1 MQATFSGNTNG
12 SSVVVGSPH
21 EAITKSV
28 ASDLERRGYIVFV
41 TVSSTEEE
49 RVIQNEGREDIRSLW
64 LDLSN
69 VCLQSLA
76 ITVFHVGN

>member
-1 MQATFSGNTNG
+1 MII
-12 SSVVVGSPH
+12 GSPH

-41 TVSSTEEE
+41 TVASTEEE

-69 VCLQSLA
+69 VCFQFYA
-76 ITVFHVGN
+76 ILVHLIELTF